1 MSLVYDKGK
10 YNKYFADIEQTK
22 SKNNYNSSS
31 MKVAQKKNQNKNTHL
46 YRDFIGASPIKNIT
60 NNKKTNFLTT
70 YQNNNNYYDQ
80 KNNPYNKKKNL
91 KSTQLK
97 YNKSFEGNMINDNFD
112 FVNDDIYTIPHGNNR
127 ANHKFNNK
135 SMILDN
141 NKQLRTKNKNNKNNK
156 SITRTIN
163 SHNNM
168 NSKKNN
174 LDENII
180 IKKLDEKFKSL
191 ENNIIDKKYEND
203 IDHDEMIISTNK
215 KNLNNNQNSTK
226 IRNQNSKNMNSTNT
240 NNKLSNIIN
249 EINEFN
255 LDNKKEDILMSL
267 FDNKNNIDFD
277 ENYLLN
283 TSFENN
289 RNDFIIMY
297 TDDYEKTV
305 VNDMLSLEIKLL
317 IEKMLELQKSYHKE
331 LNIIVNQYQRNEQV
345 FKLLIEKIKMLQK
358 QLCQIQKLNETKNI
372 KGNIYNFIGIYNNN
386 NKHDINK
393 INFNEFFLWKYIMN
407 ISNKGN
413 SKDNL
418 KDLFRKI
425 VFEKYYKLSGKLD
438 KIENQ
443 IILNL
448 MKKFKYN
455 INSNKKN
462 NVYNNNLNNA
472 NIIGNLSSNSDKNK
486 IVSTSPLQ
494 INKTMV
500 KPNKNINNSSINNK
514 KRHKKTSSCCQ
525 SKPTKFTYFRNN
537 KQK

>member
-70 YQNNNNYYDQ
+70 YQNNNNYNDQ
-80 KNNPYNKKKNL
+80 QNNKKKNL

-215 KNLNNNQNSTK
+215 RNLNNNKNATRLK
-226 IRNQNSKNMNSTNT
+226 NQNSKNMNSTNT
-240 NNKLSNIIN
+240 NYKLSNIIN
-249 EINEFN
+249 ENNDFN
-255 LDNKKEDILMSL
+255 LDNKKEDILMSI
-267 FDNKNNIDFD
+267 FDNKNNIEFD
-277 ENYLLN
+277 ENYLFN
-283 TSFENN
+283 TSFESN
-289 RNDFIIMY
+289 RNDFNIMY

-331 LNIIVNQYQRNEQV
+331 LNIIVNQYNKNEKV
-345 FKLLIEKIKMLQK
+345 FNLLVEKIKMLQK
-358 QLCQIQKLNETKNI
+358 KLCQIQKFNKTKNI